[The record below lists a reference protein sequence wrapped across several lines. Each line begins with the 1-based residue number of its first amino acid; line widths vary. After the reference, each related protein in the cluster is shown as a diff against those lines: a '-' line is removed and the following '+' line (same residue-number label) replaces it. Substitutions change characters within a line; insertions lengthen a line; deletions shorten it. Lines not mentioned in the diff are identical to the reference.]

1 MNHGLPKISQKWV
14 SAIDHFV
21 LALGELRSLPRLG
34 YGGMGTLQAARL
46 GDIPSIIQPGGNILQ
61 PRKNELRKK
70 DGKSTIILMCGSLCV
85 AYCQPLESF
94 VLCDRATELAVILNF
109 TGSSVCFS
117 WS

>member
-21 LALGELRSLPRLG
+21 LALGELRSLLRLG